1 MAPATVPSP
10 SISVIIPHYADLENL
25 DRCLQSLATQTKR
38 PSCEIIV
45 GDNNSP
51 VGASAVAETI
61 ASRASLVTETER
73 GAGPAR
79 NAAVSVASGEILAFI
94 DADCIAD
101 PNWLENGIAA
111 LKKWDIVGGKVNVTG
126 PCGQE
131 LSGAEAFEK
140 VFAFDNENYVTTK
153 GFTITG
159 NLFCARRTFDQVGLF
174 ANGVS
179 EDMEWCHRARDMGL
193 KIGYCED
200 AIIGHA
206 ARKDWNELKKKWKR
220 LNREGY
226 ELLRQKRFG
235 TLLWL
240 VRTAALPLSIF
251 AHLPRAVTSAALSAR
266 RDRLAAAY
274 MLVKL
279 RLWRF
284 GDGLQLLFRKDV

>member
-111 LKKWDIVGGKVNVTG
+111 LKKWDIVGGKVNVT
-126 PCGQE
+126 
-131 LSGAEAFEK
+131 
-140 VFAFDNENYVTTK
+140 TK

-226 ELLRQKRFG
+226 ELLRQRRFG
-235 TLLWL
+235 RLLWL

-251 AHLPRAVTSAALSAR
+251 AHLPRALTSAALSAR